1 MRVLLLAGAVLA
13 FAPSASAAVPR
24 VLAIHFDAE
33 VNPVT
38 QNYLCHNLSQ
48 AAKDGYAAAVIVL
61 DTPGGLLES
70 KDKIVLCELNAKL
83 PVLVWVGPDGATAG
97 SAGVWIAQAADYLG
111 MAPQTNIGSSTPID
125 SGGSN
130 IGSDLRRKL
139 INHEAASL
147 RALAQ
152 SHGRNVR
159 WADRAVRVATN
170 ATAEEALK
178 LNVIEAVA
186 PTIPSLLEQS
196 DGVKTKPKGYTLHL
210 AGAQIHDVHLGF
222 FTRLL
227 NTLIDPNILPL
238 LFLAGLAGIGFE
250 IFHPGVVLPG
260 ALGAV
265 ALVTAL
271 FGFSVLPISWGGVL
285 LMLLGVALLV
295 VDVHVPTHGALR
307 SFHPVPALALP
318 ALAAEEADAPKGA
331 TVTVLKAT
339 KAAFRRLSRCRASCG
354 RGGDLC
360 AAGAGRA
367 EGDRNPGRSRRQRHR
382 GGDAGAAVA
391 ARGRI
396 TCGAVSG
403 GRPDRQ
409 FHRGD
414 WRACVS
420 PRRSAVYNH
429 RPQRVRPDR
438 RGADP
443 RHRQAEGQSDRADQG
458 DRRARGRRQSDA
470 RRARPC
476 SPTAS
481 SAR

>member
-1 MRVLLLAGAVLA
+1 LRVLLLAGAVLA

-196 DGVKTKPKGYTLHL
+196 DGVKTKPKGYILDL

-227 NTLIDPNILPL
+227 NTLIDPNILTL
-238 LFLAGLAGIGFE
+238 LFLAGLAGIGYE

-260 ALGAV
+260 ALGAI
-265 ALVTAL
+265 ALLTAL
-271 FGFSVLPISWGGVL
+271 FGFAVLPISWAGLAL
-285 LMLLGVALLV
+285 LILGAALLV
-295 VDVHVPTHGALR
+295 IDAHVVSHGALTI
-307 SFHPVPALALP
+307 SGLTSIVVGSLLLFHNAPSPYNHVNVPVLVVFAAGLGLIWVFALSKAVQVRRRP
-318 ALAAEEADAPKGA
+318 
-331 TVTVLKAT
+331 VTVGPHMMVGEVGEA
-339 KAAFRRLSRCRASCG
+339 RRDDMVFVQGEL
-354 RGGDLC
+354 
-360 AAGAGRA
+360 
-367 EGDRNPGRSRRQRHR
+367 
-382 GGDAGAAVA
+382 
-391 ARGRI
+391 
-396 TCGAVSG
+396 
-403 GRPDRQ
+403 
-409 FHRGD
+409 
-414 WRACVS
+414 WRAKPIS
-420 PRRSAVYNH
+420 NGPL
-429 RPQRVRPDR
+429 RPGQRVRVA
-438 RGADP
+438 GVDP
-443 RHRQAEGQSDRADQG
+443 GLVLEVE
-458 DRRARGRRQSDA
+458 
-470 RRARPC
+470 PL
-476 SPTAS
+476 PNE
-481 SAR
+481 